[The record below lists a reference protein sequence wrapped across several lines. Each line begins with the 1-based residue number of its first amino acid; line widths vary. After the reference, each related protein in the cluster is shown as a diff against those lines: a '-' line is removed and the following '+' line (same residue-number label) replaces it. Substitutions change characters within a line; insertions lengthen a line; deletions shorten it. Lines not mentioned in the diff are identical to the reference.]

1 MDTNKL
7 YKPNEVLRYGW
18 PWGKY
23 RSIDFKK
30 PQIFFP
36 RISNGKYP
44 EIESMPMYRS
54 DKWFKKGVYYVMN
67 LRLTK
72 ILAVVEVKNE
82 KM

>member
-1 MDTNKL
+1 METDKL
-7 YKPNEVLRYGW
+7 LKPKQVLREGW

-23 RSIDFKK
+23 RSIDFPKC
-30 PQIFFP
+30 QIFFP
-36 RISNGKYP
+36 NISNGKYP
-44 EIESMPMYRS
+44 EIESMTMYRS
-54 DKWFKKGVYYVMN
+54 NRWFEKGLYYVMN